1 VSLNDAAWVEFGY
14 VLKAHGVLG
23 DIRLIP
29 TSDFPLPSCVEQL
42 RVVPRSGAARVLAL
56 AGVRSVHGAYLL
68 RFAEVKGR
76 DAAETLKGA
85 SVQLHRDL
93 LPPLAEGEY
102 FLFEL
107 RGASVVDEKRG
118 VVGEV
123 EDLLDNGGQVLL
135 KLDHGGEERLLPC
148 VEEWM
153 RGYDRQTRRLAV
165 SLPDGL
171 WED

>member
-1 VSLNDAAWVEFGY
+1 MSVNDAAWIEFGY

-23 DIRLIP
+23 DIRVIP
-29 TSDFPLPSCVEQL
+29 TTDFSLPSSVEQL
-42 RVVPRSGAARVLAL
+42 RVVPRAGSAEVLAL
-56 AGVRSVHGAYLL
+56 AGVRPVHGAYLI
-68 RFAEVKGR
+68 RFTEVKGR
-76 DAAETLKGA
+76 EAAESLKGA

-93 LPPLAEGEY
+93 LPALADGEY

-107 RGASVVDEKRG
+107 RGASVVDEKLG
-118 VVGEV
+118 VIGEV
-123 EDLLDNGGQVLL
+123 DDLLDNGGQVLL

-153 RGYDRQTRRLAV
+153 RGYDRETRRLAV
-165 SLPDGL
+165 SIPDGL

>member
-1 VSLNDAAWVEFGY
+1 MSVNDAAWVEFGY
-14 VLKAHGVLG
+14 VLKAHGVHG
-23 DIRLIP
+23 DLRLIP
-29 TSDFPLPSCVEQL
+29 TSEFSLPSSIEQL
-42 RVVPRSGAARVLAL
+42 RVVPRSGAARILAL
-56 AGVRSVHGAYLL
+56 AGVRPVHGAYLI
-68 RFAEVKGR
+68 RFAEVQGR

-85 SVQLHRDL
+85 SVQLHRDV
-93 LPPLAEGEY
+93 LPALAEGEY

-107 RGASVVDEKRG
+107 RGASVVDEKLG
-118 VVGEV
+118 VIGEV

-153 RGYDRQTRRLAV
+153 RGYDRENRRLAV
-165 SLPDGL
+165 SVPDGL